1 MASNSDY
8 PHLLYQD
15 LFKGCPAHFSYW
27 YLDTES
33 WCFVYAYII
42 HKATAQALL
51 YKGTMKVFPLPRSAT
66 LFDAEEN
73 IPLVFL
79 F

>member
-1 MASNSDY
+1 MEKICTCIKNIGAY
-8 PHLLYQD
+8 
-15 LFKGCPAHFSYW
+15 FS

-42 HKATAQALL
+42 HKATDPSINLGSLQGHHAGGGSTPSL
-51 YKGTMKVFPLPRSAT
+51 YPDLPL
-66 LFDAEEN
+66 FYAEEY